1 MKYKYSEHW
10 TVVARE
16 LAVKLGLD
24 YIDLDQIAVIE
35 SQGSKTKR
43 TIARIHALGKVMQL
57 GMTQKPFYTI
67 ELLTEKFDGQN
78 QEGKIKTIIHE
89 LLHIPACF
97 GGGFRHH
104 RQHVN
109 TRTVE
114 NQYQKIKDLYT

>member
-10 TVVARE
+10 TATARDI
-16 LAVKLGLD
+16 ATQLGLN
-24 YIDLDQIAVIE
+24 YIALDQIAVIE

-57 GMTQKPFYTI
+57 GMSQKPFYTI
-67 ELLTEKFDGQN
+67 ELLTEKFDKQN
-78 QEGKIKTIIHE
+78 QEEKIKTIVHE

-104 RQHVN
+104 KPHVN
-109 TRTVE
+109 ARTVE
-114 NQYQKIKDLYT
+114 KEYQKIKDLYT

>member
-10 TVVARE
+10 TAVAKG
-16 LAVKLGLD
+16 LATSLGLN
-24 YIDLDQIAVIE
+24 YIDLGQIAVIE

-57 GMTQKPFYTI
+57 GMAQKPFYTI
-67 ELLTEKFDGQN
+67 ELLTEKFGRQN
-78 QEGKIKTIIHE
+78 QEEKVKTIIHE

-104 RQHVN
+104 KPHVN
-109 TRTVE
+109 ARTVE
-114 NQYQKIKDLYT
+114 IEYQKIKDLYT

>member
-10 TVVARE
+10 TTIAKD
-16 LAVKLGLD
+16 LATTLGLN
-24 YIDLDQIAVIE
+24 YIALGQIAVIE

-43 TIARIHALGKVMQL
+43 TIARIHTLGKVMQL
-57 GMTQKPFYTI
+57 GMSQKPFYTI

-78 QEGKIKTIIHE
+78 QEDKIKTIIHE

-104 RQHVN
+104 KPHVN
-109 TRTVE
+109 ARTVE
-114 NQYQKIKDLYT
+114 IEYQKIKDQYT